1 MCFSVSHHEESGILG
16 ARVCIVYIA
25 VLLPTLPF
33 VYLHHHPHQIS
44 TILAKPLFMMCTG
57 SLPLLT
63 IHWLQ
68 YQIGGVGCFSF
79 HIYLSQK
86 NIPLWGFE
94 PKNSPTC
101 YLFFRE
107 LIFRGQS
114 TNKYFRFIIF
124 FWRFF
129 LGLDKSVWNL
139 STNSFQSNK
148 EVASK
153 VEKLKIKSSPP
164 FHFSFRH
171 KGTLLLHLIRGVL

>member
-1 MCFSVSHHEESGILG
+1 MYWEPALVNNSLTPVSNRWSG
-16 ARVCIVYIA
+16 
-25 VLLPTLPF
+25 LL
-33 VYLHHHPHQIS
+33 LHSYTCPKKIS
-44 TILAKPLFMMCTG
+44 HCGG
-57 SLPLLT
+57 S
-63 IHWLQ
+63 
-68 YQIGGVGCFSF
+68 S
-79 HIYLSQK
+79 
-86 NIPLWGFE
+86 
-94 PKNSPTC
+94 PKKYPTC

-124 FWRFF
+124 FPRFF